1 MALRVLFAEDN
12 YLVREGTAALLAEIE
27 EVDLIGVVGDPRAL
41 LDKVAEL
48 RPDVVLTDIRMPPTF
63 TTEGIDVAKRIR
75 TDHPETGVV
84 VLSQFAEEE
93 YAFELLEEGVAG
105 LGYLLK
111 DRVTAIDELVRAMQ
125 EVARGGSALDPRVVE
140 GLVARRSREARSPL
154 TTLTDKERTVLQEM
168 ATGRNNSSIARV
180 LFMSERAV
188 EKHIGAIFQKLGLS
202 EERDLN
208 RRVAAVIRFL
218 EAGGPAPSGQNG

>member
-1 MALRVLFAEDN
+1 MALRVVFAEDN
-12 YLVREGTAALLAEIE
+12 YLVREGTAALLTEVG
-27 EVDLIGVVGDPRAL
+27 EVDLVGVVDDPRAL
-41 LDKVAEL
+41 LGAVADLE
-48 RPDVVLTDIRMPPTF
+48 PDVVLTDIRMPPTF

-75 TDHPETGVV
+75 AEHPRTGVV
-84 VLSQFAEEE
+84 VLSQYAEED
-93 YAFELLEEGVAG
+93 YAFELLEDGVAG

-125 EVARGGSALDPRVVE
+125 EVARGGSALDSRVVE
-140 GLVARRSREARSPL
+140 GLLARKTREAKSPL

-168 ATGRNNSSIARV
+168 ATGRNNSSIAQV

-188 EKHIGAIFQKLGLS
+188 EKHIGAIFQKLGLT

-208 RRVAAVIRFL
+208 RRVAAVITFL
-218 EAGGPAPSGQNG
+218 EAGGPAPPGRSG

>member
-12 YLVREGTAALLAEIE
+12 YLVREGTAALLAEVDD
-27 EVDLIGVVGDPRAL
+27 VDLIGVVGDPRAL
-41 LDKVAEL
+41 LEQVAEL

-63 TTEGIDVAKRIR
+63 TNEGIDVAKRIR
-75 TDHPETGVV
+75 VDHPETGVV
-84 VLSQFAEEE
+84 VLSQYAEEE
-93 YAFELLEEGVAG
+93 YAFELLEDGVAG

-140 GLVARRSREARSPL
+140 GLVARRTREARSPL
-154 TTLTDKERTVLQEM
+154 ATLTDKEKAVLQEM
-168 ATGRNNSSIARV
+168 ATGRNNSSIAQT

-208 RRVAAVIRFL
+208 RRVAAVITFL
-218 EAGGPAPSGQNG
+218 EAGGAAP

>member
-12 YLVREGTAALLAEIE
+12 YLVREGTAALLAEVDD
-27 EVDLIGVVGDPRAL
+27 VDLIGVVGDPRAL
-41 LDKVAEL
+41 LEKVAEL
-48 RPDVVLTDIRMPPTF
+48 GPDVVLTDIRMPPTF

-75 TDHPETGVV
+75 ADHPETGVV
-84 VLSQFAEEE
+84 VLSQYAEEE
-93 YAFELLEEGVAG
+93 YAFELLEDGVAG

-111 DRVTAIDELVRAMQ
+111 DRVTAIDELIRAMQ

-140 GLVARRSREARSPL
+140 GLVARKAREARSPL
-154 TTLTDKERTVLQEM
+154 TTLTDKESAVLQEM
-168 ATGRNNSSIARV
+168 ATGRNNSSIAQV

-188 EKHIGAIFQKLGLS
+188 EKHIGAIFQKLGLR

-208 RRVAAVIRFL
+208 RRVAAVITFL
-218 EAGGPAPSGQNG
+218 EAGGPAPSGQSG

>member
-12 YLVREGTAALLAEIE
+12 YLVREGTAALLAEVDD
-27 EVDLIGVVGDPRAL
+27 VDLIGVVGDPRAL
-41 LDKVAEL
+41 LEMVAEL

-63 TTEGIDVAKRIR
+63 TNEGIDVAKRIR
-75 TDHPETGVV
+75 ADHPDTGVV

-93 YAFELLEEGVAG
+93 YAFELLEDGVAG

-111 DRVTAIDELVRAMQ
+111 DRVTAVDELVRAMQ

-140 GLVARRSREARSPL
+140 GLLARKTREARSPL
-154 TTLTDKERTVLQEM
+154 TTLTDKENAVLKEM
-168 ATGRNNSSIARV
+168 ATGRNNSSIAQV

-188 EKHIGAIFQKLGLS
+188 EKHVGAIFLKLGLS

-208 RRVAAVIRFL
+208 RRVAAVITFL
-218 EAGGPAPSGQNG
+218 EAGGSTASGRSG

>member
-75 TDHPETGVV
+75 ADHPETGVV
-84 VLSQFAEEE
+84 VLSQYAEEE

-140 GLVARRSREARSPL
+140 GLVARKSREARSPL
-154 TTLTDKERTVLQEM
+154 TNLTDKERTVLQEM

-188 EKHIGAIFQKLGLS
+188 EKHIGAIFQKLGLT

-208 RRVAAVIRFL
+208 RRVAAVIAFL
-218 EAGGPAPSGQNG
+218 EAGGSAPSSQNG

>member
-12 YLVREGTAALLAEIE
+12 YLVREGTAALLAEVDD
-27 EVDLIGVVGDPRAL
+27 VDLIGVVGDPRAL
-41 LDKVAEL
+41 LEQVAEL

-63 TTEGIDVAKRIR
+63 TNEGIDVAKRIR
-75 TDHPETGVV
+75 VDHPETGVV
-84 VLSQFAEEE
+84 VLSQYAEEE
-93 YAFELLEEGVAG
+93 YAFELLEDGVAG

-140 GLVARRSREARSPL
+140 GLVARRTREARSPL
-154 TTLTDKERTVLQEM
+154 TTLTEKETAVLKEM

-202 EERDLN
+202 EERELN
-208 RRVAAVIRFL
+208 RRVAAVITFL
-218 EAGGPAPSGQNG
+218 EAGGAAPSGQYG